1 VPKPGFRVVTIPER
15 LYNRLEEIKRR
26 EPNLVSIS
34 DVIEYLIAS
43 YEGIKVVAPTFNVD
57 ATKDSVNNYVK
68 ELRRRLGLD
77 NTPH

>member
-1 VPKPGFRVVTIPER
+1 MPKPGFRVVTIPEHV
-15 LYNRLEEIKRR
+15 YHRLEEIKRR

-57 ATKDSVNNYVK
+57 ADNEYLKNYIKD
-68 ELRRRLGLD
+68 LRRRLGLD

>member
-1 VPKPGFRVVTIPER
+1 VPKPGFRVVTIPEH
-15 LYNRLEEIKRR
+15 LYHRLEEIKRR

-43 YEGIKVVAPTFNVD
+43 YEGIKVIAPTFNVD
-57 ATKDSVNNYVK
+57 ADNEYLKNYVHD
-68 ELRRRLGLD
+68 LRRRLGLD

>member
-1 VPKPGFRVVTIPER
+1 MPPPGYKTITIPEYVYQR
-15 LYNRLEEIKRR
+15 LKLIMLRNGLA
-26 EPNLVSIS
+26 SMS
-34 DVIEYLIAS
+34 DVISYLIDS

>member
-1 VPKPGFRVVTIPER
+1 MPPPGYKTITIPEYVYQR
-15 LYNRLEEIKRR
+15 LKLIMLRNSLAS
-26 EPNLVSIS
+26 LS
-34 DVIEYLIAS
+34 DVIEYLIDS

>member
-1 VPKPGFRVVTIPER
+1 MPKPGFRVVTIPEH
-15 LYNRLEEIKRR
+15 LYHRLEEIKRR